1 MTTKSAKPGMG
12 AHMLRG
18 SVWMIG
24 LRWAMRLIGVI
35 STVILARLLTPR
47 DFGIV
52 AVAMILVGLFEMLNL
67 TGQAAAIV
75 RHEAPTREHYDS
87 AWTVTLLIGIFIAV
101 AILIAAPFT
110 ELYFHEPRAIPVMQC
125 LALRAVLGGLENIG
139 TVDFSRDLRFDRF
152 FIYNVLTKVLQF
164 VLTVVLAVVL
174 HSYWALVAGI
184 LAGQVSRTIL
194 SYVMS
199 PFRPRLSFARTREIW
214 GFSIWT
220 FARSVAMYLQTQV
233 DNIAIGGIAGS
244 AMMGRYTVAKDIAA
258 SPTQEIMNPMVAALF
273 PVMSKCRQDPAE
285 LKRLYLR
292 MLGWSAI
299 VCLST
304 GVGVAMVASD
314 LVAVVLGPK
323 WVDATPLVVWMA
335 LNAATAAIL
344 SGTPTLLDVKGMP
357 AMGARI
363 QWSRFAVFTAVIFIV
378 AWSTHSV
385 MAVVETRLIVSA
397 LFIPSVIFAVQRATA
412 VPASDYWTAMWR
424 PCVAAA
430 AMALAIYGFNSV
442 LPFAGAGRLVLDM
455 LVGAV
460 TYVGAVLAL
469 WHLSGRPEGAE
480 ADILTLVRRAHGRVT
495 ALRLRSLPQ
504 AADEERA

>member
-1 MTTKSAKPGMG
+1 
-12 AHMLRG
+12 
-18 SVWMIG
+18 
-24 LRWAMRLIGVI
+24 MRLIGVV
-35 STVILARLLTPR
+35 STIILARLLTPQ
-47 DFGIV
+47 DFGVV

-67 TGQAAAIV
+67 TGQSAAIV
-75 RHEAPTREHYDS
+75 RHDAPTREHYDS
-87 AWTVTLLIGIFIAV
+87 AWTVTLLIGIAIAV

-125 LALRAVLGGLENIG
+125 LAFRAVLGGLENIG
-139 TVDFSRDLRFDRF
+139 TVDFSRELRFDRF
-152 FIYNVLTKVLQF
+152 FIYNVLTKILQF
-164 VLTVVLAVVL
+164 VLTVVLAIML
-174 HSYWALVAGI
+174 HSYWALVIGI

-273 PVMSKCRQDPAE
+273 PVMSKCRQNPVE
-285 LKRLYLR
+285 LRQLYLR

-304 GVGVAMVASD
+304 GVGVAMVAQD

-323 WVDATPLVVWMA
+323 WTDATPLVVWMA
-335 LNAATAAIL
+335 LNAATAAVL

-363 QWSRFAVFTAVIFIV
+363 QWSRFAVFTAVVFIV
-378 AWSTHSV
+378 AWTTRSV

-397 LFIPSVIFAVQRATA
+397 LFIPSVIFAVQRATG
-412 VPASDYWTAMWR
+412 VPARDYWTAMWR
-424 PCVAAA
+424 PCAAAA
-430 AMALAIYGFNSV
+430 AMALAIFALNAV
-442 LPFAGAGRLVLDM
+442 LPFTGAGRMVLDI
-455 LVGAV
+455 LVGAA
-460 TYVGAVLAL
+460 TYAGAVLAL

-480 ADILTLVRRAHGRVT
+480 ADILTLCRRVHVRLM
-495 ALRLRSLPQ
+495 ALRLPQ
-504 AADEERA
+504 TADEKRA

>member
-1 MTTKSAKPGMG
+1 MNTRPTSPKGMG
-12 AHMLRG
+12 SHLLRG
-18 SVWMIG
+18 SIWMVS

-35 STVILARLLTPR
+35 STIILARLLSPQ

-67 TGQAAAIV
+67 TGQSAAIV

-87 AWTVTLLIGIFIAV
+87 AWTVTLLIGIAIAV
-101 AILIAAPFT
+101 CILIAAPFT

-125 LALRAVLGGLENIG
+125 LAVRAVLGGLENIG

-152 FIYNVLTKVLQF
+152 FVYNVCTKLLQF
-164 VLTVVLAVVL
+164 VLTVVLAFVL
-174 HSYWALVAGI
+174 RNYWALVAGI

-199 PFRPRLSFARTREIW
+199 PFRPRLSFARTGEIW

-244 AMMGRYTVAKDIAA
+244 AMMGRYTVAKDVAA
-258 SPTQEIMNPMVAALF
+258 SPTQEVINPMVAALF
-273 PVMSKCRQDPAE
+273 PVMSRCRQDPVE
-285 LKRLYLR
+285 LKRLYMR

-299 VCLST
+299 ICLST
-304 GVGVAMVASD
+304 GVGVAMIATD
-314 LVAVVLGPK
+314 LVAVVLGAK
-323 WVDATPLVVWMA
+323 WTDATPLVVWMA

-357 AMGARI
+357 AVGARI
-363 QWSRFAVFTAVIFIV
+363 QWSRFAVFTAVIFVV
-378 AWSTHSV
+378 AWTTHSV
-385 MAVVETRLIVSA
+385 MAVVETRLVVSA
-397 LFIPSVIFAVQRATA
+397 LFIPSVIFAVQRQTG
-412 VPASDYWTAMWR
+412 VPARDYLKAMWR
-424 PCVAAA
+424 PCGAAA
-430 AMALAIYGFNSV
+430 AMALAIFLLNTV

-455 LVGAV
+455 ALGAAV
-460 TYVGAVLAL
+460 YIGAVLVL
-469 WHLSGRPEGAE
+469 WHMSGRPEGAE
-480 ADILTLVRRAHGRVT
+480 ADILTLWRRFEARLT
-495 ALRLRSLPQ
+495 RLRLRTLAQP
-504 AADEERA
+504 AD